1 MEQGNQGSVGG
12 IAQQELGGISG
23 LMANL
28 DFSKLDQNESYPD
41 SFFDSN
47 SNKQI
52 MDQLDSQEEIK
63 VGGLRLQDID
73 QFVADAEEELN
84 RNSLLKAAPNLE
96 DTMRVN
102 YVEGAILDG
111 NEKKQGEK
119 DCKG

>member
-1 MEQGNQGSVGG
+1 ME
-12 IAQQELGGISG
+12 
-23 LMANL
+23 
-28 DFSKLDQNESYPD
+28 
-41 SFFDSN
+41 
-47 SNKQI
+47 
-52 MDQLDSQEEIK
+52 QLDSQEEIK

-84 RNSLLKAAPNLE
+84 RNSLLKPPPNLE

-119 DCKG
+119 DAKEKGTNLFSYEFYENEMSLDCLDSDRGDDREALLR